1 MCLPPSVRGFY
12 SLIRSLALKNLKLA
26 VLAPVLLFCIVG
38 YAQNTLPDTPAGT
51 VLRAWLDAFNSGDR
65 TKIEAY
71 IKTYD
76 PQKSV
81 ERMMGFFSQTG
92 GFDLLSIESS
102 EPLLIRFRVKEKASP
117 TVGIGSLQL
126 KSNSTI
132 VENFGLRAIPPGAVV
147 ENVKVDAPAR
157 QRLIDE
163 VVKNLNEFYVYPD
176 LAQKMADAIRAS
188 QKRGDYDAIADPDT
202 FANRLTKDLQAVSH
216 DQHLNVNYSPIK
228 LPPDEDKPDPEQEAQ
243 FKKMLERTN
252 CTFQKVEIRA
262 RNVGYLKFDAFP
274 DPTFCGATVVA
285 AMNFLSHVDAI
296 IFDLRENGGGDPRMV
311 EMVSSYLFDKP
322 THLND
327 LYNRKE
333 DFTTQYWTLPYV
345 PGATLADK
353 PAFVLTSKSTFSGAE
368 EFTYNLKN
376 LKRATIVGETTGGG
390 AHPVAGHRIDD
401 HFMIGVPFARAV
413 NPISKKN
420 WEVTGVEP
428 DISVKAADALEK
440 AEELAASKLTPR

>member
-252 CTFQKVEIRA
+252 CTFQKVEILA

-285 AMNFLSHVDAI
+285 AMNFSRTWTRSSS
-296 IFDLRENGGGDPRMV
+296 IFGKTV
-311 EMVSSYLFDKP
+311 
-322 THLND
+322 
-327 LYNRKE
+327 
-333 DFTTQYWTLPYV
+333 
-345 PGATLADK
+345 
-353 PAFVLTSKSTFSGAE
+353 
-368 EFTYNLKN
+368 
-376 LKRATIVGETTGGG
+376 
-390 AHPVAGHRIDD
+390 
-401 HFMIGVPFARAV
+401 
-413 NPISKKN
+413 
-420 WEVTGVEP
+420 EVTRGWSRWSQA
-428 DISVKAADALEK
+428 ICST
-440 AEELAASKLTPR
+440 SRLT